1 MKKRSVLLKLFFST
15 LYLSAFTF
23 GGGYAAMIEYING
36 IEVIKAFNQS
46 RTSYAR
52 LVDKVKANAQYYY
65 DWMRRSQLGMS
76 MAYAFFPAQMLTV
89 LPLGWVFYTHGTLTP
104 EVFITVIILSL
115 GMSAPIAAAFN
126 FVDTLAQV
134 GTTVAQVDEILN
146 AEEQVH
152 SETPATFSDHTVVLK
167 DVRFGYHAD
176 QEILHGVSLTIPQN
190 KMTALVGP
198 SGGGKSTIA
207 KLAAGFWDAGCGSF
221 IRSLENG
228 FDTLVGGSGLHLSG
242 GERQR
247 IAILSGGRI
256 VQKGTHAELAA
267 QDGIYRDFITERQ
280 QAADWKL

>member
-52 LVDKVKANAQYYY
+52 LVDKVKASAQYYY
-65 DWMRRSQLGMS
+65 DWMRRSQPGMS
-76 MAYAFFPAQMLTV
+76 MVYAFFPAQMLTV
-89 LPLGWVFYTHGTLTP
+89 LPLGWVFYTHGTLTA

-115 GMSAPIAAAFN
+115 GMSAPIVAAFN

-152 SETPATFSDHTVVLK
+152 SETPVTFSDHTVVLK
-167 DVRFGYHAD
+167 DVCFGYHAD
-176 QEILHGVSLTIPQN
+176 QEILHGVSLTIPHN
-190 KMTALVGP
+190 KMTALVGT

-207 KLAAGFWDAGCGSF
+207 KLAAGFWDAGSGSF

-256 VQKGTHAELAA
+256 V
-267 QDGIYRDFITERQ
+267 
-280 QAADWKL
+280 